1 MTFENLSEVLADQ
14 LRDIYNAENQLVKAL
29 PKLVKR
35 ASSRELKDAIS
46 SHLKETEGHVKRLE
60 TIGKK
65 LDIKLRGKVCRAMEG
80 LIEEG
85 KEAIDSDGEGALVD
99 TALIAAAQRVEHY
112 EMAAYG
118 TARAVAEQLGHSDV
132 AELLQATLNEEKAAD
147 EKLTQI
153 SLEEILVGAAAGGAD
168 EPEESAF

>member
-1 MTFENLSEVLADQ
+1 MTFENLSEVLEDQ